1 MLSHA
6 KLKKTEQKY
15 DKNGD
20 LVSTDDDC
28 YNATVIG
35 CFLPNGPIIRDG
47 DKKITGLLA
56 IIALLHH
63 MNFFKH
69 INELLQRY
77 DSEILSTENTQGLE
91 ITQPFYD
98 IFFFNSLSD
107 YNLHPAQKEQVY
119 DTVEQMNKNL
129 FEMCKSPVTPT
140 LVNTIIKILR
150 NLLAMAPQDT
160 LIGMENGKA
169 IKSTAALISP
179 QSLLELNKYLVV
191 GQEAQVFSTS
201 QEAEE
206 NQKEKLV
213 NRTKFVSLI
222 NQYTQT
228 VKMLSLQMLLF
239 DSTVGPQI
247 IKEPVILTAV
257 FGLMSIRA
265 RKDKDNAPYSLGRDQ
280 DKALNDMRIS
290 LFEFLACGLRQNSP
304 EHLTDLYEIFC
315 EHWSDIFHTF
325 IDVFASNA
333 TESEISLI
341 AAGTITELFSI
352 VSNTTD
358 SNLAS
363 FFEKI
368 LNQMLDQCK
377 NSRDT
382 PENVSS
388 RKSKDSGSGNSRAL
402 ETNSSG
408 NSKTSKYSRVSK
420 LSCASGEK
428 TNGTALAEVLDDKVL
443 KTLMKAK
450 AVSSQ
455 LRALGAFAS
464 AMQSLIVN
472 SKSAAEVLN
481 RSVTIELLIE
491 ELEAMDRR
499 VKKVTM
505 LDVDKKKDLGSTF
518 QVVNICLLLL
528 RNIFYADKNVNKA
541 KETAQRCGIV
551 KLLASIWSW
560 GQTNERIRSSI
571 LTLLQTFSE
580 NYEKGC
586 NELARVSVGTTGHAN
601 SAQAGASS
609 FLMILIRYLKEFL
622 VLINVKVHAP
632 IDIIK
637 QVFRILTNAA
647 TSSNDCRTL
656 YWKCGFMSEFVEA
669 CEKGTCP
676 RKSRFQVLVLKY
688 WFDLLLALSYH
699 KSSQA
704 HIGQIKDV
712 LDSLAEIHYH
722 WCELPPNKT
731 LLLIRNVSFDENL
744 KARIADHNGLLSIL
758 VKELESHDVLVKL
771 LAAETFWTLAN
782 HTQRARAILKQ
793 KQVADNLKNCQTRTD
808 HYLDPKNSNNIE
820 NLSPDTVNY
829 YKRLNCALTASLD
842 LLA

>member
-1 MLSHA
+1 MH
-6 KLKKTEQKY
+6 
-15 DKNGD
+15 
-20 LVSTDDDC
+20 
-28 YNATVIG
+28 
-35 CFLPNGPIIRDG
+35 
-47 DKKITGLLA
+47 
-56 IIALLHH
+56 
-63 MNFFKH
+63 
-69 INELLQRY
+69 
-77 DSEILSTENTQGLE
+77 
-91 ITQPFYD
+91 
-98 IFFFNSLSD
+98 
-107 YNLHPAQKEQVY
+107 

-169 IKSTAALISP
+169 IKSTAALINP
-179 QSLLELNKYLVV
+179 QSLLDLNKYLVV
-191 GQEAQVFSTS
+191 GQEAQMFSNS
-201 QEAEE
+201 QQAEE

-213 NRTKFVSLI
+213 NRTKFISLI

-358 SNLAS
+358 SNLAG

-368 LNQMLDQCK
+368 LSQMLDQCK
-377 NSRDT
+377 NSRDSD
-382 PENVSS
+382 ENS
-388 RKSKDSGSGNSRAL
+388 RKSNSGSRSGSRSDFRSNSR
-402 ETNSSG
+402 S
-408 NSKTSKYSRVSK
+408 NSKTLETISSTNSKTNPSSKYSRISK
-420 LSCASGEK
+420 ISCASGEK

-505 LDVDKKKDLGSTF
+505 LDVDKKKDLGNTF

-551 KLLASIWSW
+551 KLQRV
-560 GQTNERIRSSI
+560 GDFFVDERNG
-571 LTLLQTFSE
+571 E
-580 NYEKGC
+580 NK
-586 NELARVSVGTTGHAN
+586 
-601 SAQAGASS
+601 
-609 FLMILIRYLKEFL
+609 
-622 VLINVKVHAP
+622 
-632 IDIIK
+632 
-637 QVFRILTNAA
+637 
-647 TSSNDCRTL
+647 
-656 YWKCGFMSEFVEA
+656 
-669 CEKGTCP
+669 
-676 RKSRFQVLVLKY
+676 
-688 WFDLLLALSYH
+688 
-699 KSSQA
+699 
-704 HIGQIKDV
+704 
-712 LDSLAEIHYH
+712 
-722 WCELPPNKT
+722 
-731 LLLIRNVSFDENL
+731 
-744 KARIADHNGLLSIL
+744 
-758 VKELESHDVLVKL
+758 HD
-771 LAAETFWTLAN
+771 F
-782 HTQRARAILKQ
+782 
-793 KQVADNLKNCQTRTD
+793 
-808 HYLDPKNSNNIE
+808 
-820 NLSPDTVNY
+820 
-829 YKRLNCALTASLD
+829 
-842 LLA
+842 